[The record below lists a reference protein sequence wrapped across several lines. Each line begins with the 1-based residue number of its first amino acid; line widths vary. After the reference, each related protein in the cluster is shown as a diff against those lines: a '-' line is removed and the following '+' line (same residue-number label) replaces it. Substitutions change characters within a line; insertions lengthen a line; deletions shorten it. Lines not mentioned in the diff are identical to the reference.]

1 MLEYILIIVL
11 LVNIVL
17 DIYIVKKVDAVKKN
31 IRSNK
36 DNSKSRLEKRV
47 DGIERVLDNKAHVNV
62 THDIWEELA
71 DLRTEIKSLKTKDVN
86 TSLESNINT
95 TNDAINTHESVMTI
109 DTEKNLYE
117 AQLYKLIDKVH
128 KSKINN
134 RYKIKDLDTEIKL
147 FKDNS
152 LAVVITSDIEE
163 SKVLGV
169 SVYDIDDLDDIDL
182 LYTT

>member
-1 MLEYILIIVL
+1 MLAYLLIVIIIIVMYKL
-11 LVNIVL
+11 N
-17 DIYIVKKVDAVKKN
+17 
-31 IRSNK
+31 
-36 DNSKSRLEKRV
+36 EK
-47 DGIERVLDNKAHVNV
+47 LDNFKEQIKKD
-62 THDIWEELA
+62 DIPELYK
-71 DLRTEIKSLKTKDVN
+71 DLASTKDRLRAIENRDVN
-86 TSLESNINT
+86 TNLKSNTNT
-95 TNDAINTHESVMTI
+95 TNDTINTHDSVMTI

-169 SVYDIDDLDDIDL
+169 SVYDIDDLDDIKL

>member
-11 LVNIVL
+11 LVNIGL

-36 DNSKSRLEKRV
+36 DNSKSRLEKIV
-47 DGIERVLDNKAHVNV
+47 DGIQRELDNKAHVNI

-86 TSLESNINT
+86 TNLKSNSDN
-95 TNDAINTHESVMTI
+95 INTHESVMTI

-169 SVYDIDDLDDIDL
+169 SVYDIDDLDNIDL
-182 LYTT
+182 LYTS